1 MSDSA
6 TMEFSAETKTIGD
19 QIAGLTLKQ
28 AKELSDYLKAQY
40 GIEPAAGGAVVMAAP
55 GGGAGGGA
63 AAAAEKTEFDVV
75 LANAGDK
82 KLEVVKVVKNI
93 TGASLMDAKK
103 MVRRVGRRSQEAQG
117 GSGSRRCDRG
127 IEVTTRYIDLSL
139 TARVRAARG
148 RFGTRML
155 ILGRSMGA
163 AQTGCLCLWIGL
175 RAYLDPAARRAGVG
189 RPVRPGECSSVG

>member
-19 QIAGLTLKQ
+19 KIAGLTLKQ

-103 MVRRVGRRSQEAQG
+103 MVESAPVTVKTGVSKDEAAKIKTEIEGAG
-117 GSGSRRCDRG
+117 GVV
-127 IEVTTRYIDLSL
+127 EVK
-139 TARVRAARG
+139 
-148 RFGTRML
+148 
-155 ILGRSMGA
+155 
-163 AQTGCLCLWIGL
+163 
-175 RAYLDPAARRAGVG
+175 
-189 RPVRPGECSSVG
+189 